1 MIIINKPQV
10 IVEGD
15 FARLESEI
23 EIDGKKEKF
32 WFKTAKN
39 KAKYLCTEKAD
50 AFLVGLLFYAMIE
63 NQDIKI
69 TRVPVSQR
77 IIYGI
82 THYLI
87 PALVR

>member
-23 EIDGKKEKF
+23 EIDGKKEEF

-39 KAKYLCTEKAD
+39 KAKYLCTEKED
-50 AFLVGLLFYAMIE
+50 A
-63 NQDIKI
+63 
-69 TRVPVSQR
+69 
-77 IIYGI
+77 
-82 THYLI
+82 
-87 PALVR
+87 